1 MASTE
6 SEDLTYR
13 ERSVDDELSEHEDRI
28 SRLEKAFLVGVGYVF
43 AEQGVVVE
51 TFLSFVL

>member
-1 MASTE
+1 MAANE
-6 SEDLTYR
+6 PQELTYR
-13 ERSVDDELSEHEDRI
+13 EQSVDDELDDHEQRI

-51 TFLSFVL
+51 TILGFVL

>member
-51 TFLSFVL
+51 TLLSFVL